1 MSKPVKNL
9 IRKEIARRLEGV
21 GDLAVVSVVGID
33 GNTTNAL
40 RGELL
45 AKNIRVTVVKNSMAR
60 QAFAD
65 MGMAEM
71 SDLLEGPC
79 ALAYGGE
86 SVVDVVREIFEK
98 AKDIPALQVKGACLE
113 GDLFGPD
120 RVDELSKYPTRSEA
134 LGRLSRAVTSP
145 GANLAAAA
153 IGPSA
158 VLAGI
163 LKSLS
168 EKEDSDAE

>member
-9 IRKEIARRLEGV
+9 IRKELARRLEGV
-21 GDLAVVSVVGID
+21 NDLAVVSVVGID

-45 AKNIRVTVVKNSMAR
+45 AKDIRVVVVKNAMAR
-60 QAFAD
+60 QAFED
-65 MGMAEM
+65 MGMAAVSE
-71 SDLLEGPC
+71 LLEGPC

-86 SVVDVVREIFEK
+86 SVVDVVREIFNR
-98 AKDIPALQVKGACLE
+98 ARDIPALHVKGACME
-113 GDLFGPD
+113 GELFGPD
-120 RVDELSKYPTRSEA
+120 RVAELSKYPTRSEA
-134 LGRLSRAVTSP
+134 IGRLSRAATSP
-145 GANLAAAA
+145 GANLVAAA

-163 LKSLS
+163 LKKLS
-168 EKEDSDAE
+168 EDEDSEGG